1 MRELRLRDSGPPS
14 PRLGWVGYAVLAVG
28 VALLGVAGYVG
39 YVTYPRFNLPSV
51 AGAALLL
58 LGAGAGVASFFS
70 PCSFPLLL
78 TLLARHV
85 RGGRGRAR
93 ARPVLVFA
101 GAFSAGAVAFLAL
114 LGALIGLGGR
124 GLVGSVTF
132 TSPTG
137 IAIRIVVGVLLV
149 VLGLIQ
155 AGVLPV
161 SFHGV
166 ERLTRPLTE
175 AQARLRR
182 ERPVAGFALFG
193 FSYLLIAFG

>member
-1 MRELRLRDSGPPS
+1 MGELPMRELGPP
-14 PRLGWVGYAVLAVG
+14 PRRPGWAGYAVLAAG
-28 VALLGVAGYVG
+28 VVLLGVAGYVG

-51 AGAALLL
+51 AGAGILL
-58 LGAGAGVASFFS
+58 LGAAAGVASFFS

-78 TLLARHV
+78 TLLAREV
-85 RGGRGRAR
+85 RGGRRGRLQA
-93 ARPVLVFA
+93 VVIFA

-114 LGALIGLGGR
+114 LGALIGVGGR

-132 TSPTG
+132 TSPLG
-137 IAIRIVVGVLLV
+137 ITVRIVVGALLV
-149 VLGLIQ
+149 ALGLIQ
-155 AGVLPV
+155 AGVIPV

-166 ERLTRPLTE
+166 ERVTRPLTE

-193 FSYLLIAFG
+193 FAYLIIGFG

>member
-1 MRELRLRDSGPPS
+1 MREFPLRESGPPP
-14 PRLGWVGYAVLAVG
+14 PRPSWVGYAVLALG
-28 VALLGVAGYVG
+28 VAFLGVAGYVG

-51 AGAALLL
+51 AGAGVLL

-78 TLLARHV
+78 TFLAKEV
-85 RGGRGRAR
+85 RSGRGGRAR
-93 ARPVLVFA
+93 AVFLFA
-101 GAFSAGAVAFLAL
+101 GAFSAGAVAFQAL

-132 TSPTG
+132 TGPTG
-137 IAIRIVVGVLLV
+137 ITIRIVVGVVLV

-155 AGVLPV
+155 AGVVPV

-166 ERLTRPLTE
+166 ERLTRPLIRTHV
-175 AQARLRR
+175 RLRR
-182 ERPVAGFALFG
+182 DRPVAGFALFG
-193 FSYLLIAFG
+193 FAYLIIGFG

>member
-1 MRELRLRDSGPPS
+1 MKYLPMREGGQPP
-14 PRLGWVGYAVLAVG
+14 RTTGWVGYAVLAAG
-28 VALLGVAGYVG
+28 VVLLGLAGYVG

-51 AGAALLL
+51 EGAALLL
-58 LGAGAGVASFFS
+58 LGAAAGIASFFS

-78 TLLARHV
+78 TLLARQV
-85 RGGRGRAR
+85 RGGAHRGQT
-93 ARPVLVFA
+93 VLIFA
-101 GAFSAGAVAFLAL
+101 GSFSLGAAAFLLL
-114 LGALIGLGGR
+114 LGTIIGVGGR

-132 TSPTG
+132 TSTTG
-137 IAIRIVVGVLLV
+137 ITVRVLVGVLLV

-155 AGVLPV
+155 AGVVPV

-182 ERPVAGFALFG
+182 ERPVEGFALFG

>member
-1 MRELRLRDSGPPS
+1 MRDLPLRETEPS
-14 PRLGWVGYAVLAVG
+14 SRPGWVGYAVLAIG

-51 AGAALLL
+51 AGTGVLL
-58 LGAGAGVASFFS
+58 LGAAAGVASFFS

-85 RGGRGRAR
+85 RGGSKRATAR
-93 ARPVLVFA
+93 AVLVFA

-132 TSPTG
+132 TSSTG
-137 IAIRIVVGVLLV
+137 ITIRIVVGVLLV
-149 VLGLIQ
+149 LLGLIQ
-155 AGVLPV
+155 AGILPV

-166 ERLTRPLTE
+166 ERLTRPLVLG
-175 AQARLRR
+175 QAHLRR
-182 ERPVAGFALFG
+182 EHPVAGFALFG

>member
-1 MRELRLRDSGPPS
+1 
-14 PRLGWVGYAVLAVG
+14 VV
-28 VALLGVAGYVG
+28 LLGLAGYVG

-51 AGAALLL
+51 EGAALLL
-58 LGAGAGVASFFS
+58 LGAAAGIASFFS

-78 TLLARHV
+78 TLLARQV
-85 RGGRGRAR
+85 RGGAHRGQT
-93 ARPVLVFA
+93 VLIFA
-101 GAFSAGAVAFLAL
+101 GSFSLGAAAFLLL
-114 LGALIGLGGR
+114 LGTIIGVGGR

-132 TSPTG
+132 TSTTG
-137 IAIRIVVGVLLV
+137 ITVRVLVGVLLV

-155 AGVLPV
+155 AGVVPV

-175 AQARLRR
+175 AQARLLR
-182 ERPVAGFALFG
+182 ERPVEGFALFG